1 MEKTYQIK
9 SYSKIN
15 LGLKV
20 LNLRPDNFHNINS
33 IFIEVDL
40 CDILQFV
47 PSDSF
52 KLKCINKNIPLD
64 NSNTI
69 AQAYKILNEKFDFR
83 KHYEIIV
90 DKNIPV
96 GGGMGGGSSNAAA
109 TLKALNKL
117 NNLKL
122 TNKNLMDIALKIGS
136 DVPFFIEGGLKFVYG
151 RGEKIKPHMF
161 SLIDAIYILLVF
173 PKFSI
178 DTSWAYKNIKKKL
191 QYKNYST
198 KFPPLDSNVKW
209 KLFENDFEDI
219 VGSTYPEIFE
229 IKNILYENGAL
240 YSGLSG
246 SGSTM
251 FGVYNDKIA
260 LKKTKQLLNHY
271 NTLIVSPIQRK

>member
-52 KLKCINKNIPLD
+52 KLNCINKNIPLD

-96 GGGMGGGSSNAAA
+96 GGGMGGGSSNAAT

-151 RGEKIKPHMF
+151 RGEKIKPHIF
-161 SLIDAIYILLVF
+161 SLIDTIYILLVF

-198 KFPPLDSNVKW
+198 KFPSLDSNVKW

-251 FGVYNDKIA
+251 FGVYNDQIA